1 MEVETYRTRFRFRIG
16 KKLSVKDNSYRFQ
29 VNGRDALLQAQNDA
43 EAIEDSEWLI
53 INTRGFADDAA
64 AREFGDNLRK
74 SLHLASAVTRLGVDP
89 GVDLPTSAI
98 SEHIKQ
104 KLASEN
110 GVRIRNNIHGLDVFV
125 DDPRVRIFGIH
136 MKGVVRASPNP
147 LLSHTAAL
155 YHQVANLSREAQDII
170 LLLNFALMRPEP
182 VAQIIFCISAVEMLG
197 QKEGWSDM
205 QKMILKTLAESAL
218 SLEIGSEQERQ
229 AVSAAI
235 MRAIHPV
242 SLRQGVLHLL
252 NRLGIGTLRKPWDE
266 IYQERSRLVH
276 GLAPV
281 PGERYDDLASRT
293 VNLCGRILLTR
304 IAEEVTSISQLIDE
318 YYPLRSE

>member
-1 MEVETYRTRFRFRIG
+1 MEVETYRTRFRFRVG
-16 KKLSVKDNSYRFQ
+16 KKLSVKENSYSFQ

-104 KLASEN
+104 KLAAET
-110 GVRIRNNIHGLDVFV
+110 GILIRNNIHGIDVFV
-125 DDPRVRIFGIH
+125 DDPRVRIFGLH
-136 MKGVVRASPNP
+136 MTGVLRASASP
-147 LLSHTAAL
+147 LLLHTAAL
-155 YHQVANLSREAQDII
+155 YSEVTNLSREAQDII

-197 QKEGWSDM
+197 QEERWSDV
-205 QKMILKTLAESAL
+205 QVRILKTLAESL
-218 SLEIGSEQERQ
+218 PSLDMGSEQERRE
-229 AVSAAI
+229 VSDAI
-235 MRAIHPV
+235 IRGIHRV
-242 SLRQGVLHLL
+242 SLRQGVFRLL
-252 NRLGIGTLRKPWDE
+252 DRLSIGTLRKLN
-266 IYQERSRLVH
+266 R
-276 GLAPV
+276 
-281 PGERYDDLASRT
+281 PGF
-293 VNLCGRILLTR
+293 VGG
-304 IAEEVTSISQLIDE
+304 
-318 YYPLRSE
+318 